1 MKKYFAEFI
10 GTFVLTFTACGAA
23 SFTGGYSGLLGVVG
37 ISLIF
42 GMVLTALC
50 YSIGNISG
58 CHVNPAVT
66 LCKFAIGDMKLVD
79 MFGYIIAQIFGGIAA
94 GFAMFGF
101 TKTFN
106 TTILAQYQA
115 YGYDLTSLGTNGY
128 GEAGGFLQINM
139 WGAVAVEVILTFIFV
154 LTVIWV
160 NAKEEYKKVAGLVS
174 GVALTTVHLFGVAF
188 TGTSVNPARSF
199 GPAFVKAIFGDAKAL
214 SQVWV
219 FIVAPLIGALLAGL
233 VYMALTTQK
242 KDKAVQAC
250 VDGKADETDEKV
262 KEDVSETQKTE
273 AEEESS
279 EVEDESQEATE
290 KSQESE
296 SAE

>member
-1 MKKYFAEFI
+1 M
-10 GTFVLTFTACGAA
+10 
-23 SFTGGYSGLLGVVG
+23 
-37 ISLIF
+37 
-42 GMVLTALC
+42 
-50 YSIGNISG
+50 
-58 CHVNPAVT
+58 
-66 LCKFAIGDMKLVD
+66 
-79 MFGYIIAQIFGGIAA
+79 
-94 GFAMFGF
+94 
-101 TKTFN
+101 
-106 TTILAQYQA
+106 
-115 YGYDLTSLGTNGY
+115 
-128 GEAGGFLQINM
+128 
-139 WGAVAVEVILTFIFV
+139 
-154 LTVIWV
+154 
-160 NAKEEYKKVAGLVS
+160 
-174 GVALTTVHLFGVAF
+174 ALTTVHLFGVAF